1 MKKKILNI
9 CMVLVVLL
17 MIAGGIVTVGS
28 VKGWFEKETTSDIT
42 VSEKTGIAKIE
53 RNGVAF
59 EVDRDT
65 TVRAGDK
72 LYTQK
77 GATLTISEEDTARI
91 YMNSDA
97 EISVES
103 IGDTIEFEVLKGEV
117 LVDAREWKNV
127 TAISGEAEIY
137 MKDAVISIST
147 QTGSGE
153 IPVYSGKIDVKD
165 KKSEEAVT
173 AKSGQVVSIVE
184 NSGYEVSK
192 LKVSS
197 LNDFIIQQLAKCDI
211 DESFCFTKADLK
223 AVQKERENEILKA
236 QQELLEKNESAS
248 DEEETGTANRN
259 EIAENLDNGEGEKVA
274 ENGTNPGSNEAA
286 TNSGNGQTTSES
298 GGETQ
303 TENTP
308 PSQTVEQPE
317 THAKY
322 CTIEIRCDTILNNMQ
337 NLTPGLEGYVPSN
350 GTVLGTS
357 KIEFT
362 EGETVFDVLK
372 RACDSAGIQIEY
384 SYTPIYESYYIEGI
398 NHLYE
403 FDCGNES
410 GWMYKV
416 NGWFPNYG
424 CSSYT
429 VQEGDTIVWCYT
441 CNGLGADV
449 GGGM

>member
-77 GATLTISEEDTARI
+77 GATLTISEADTARI

-103 IGDTIEFEVLKGEV
+103 IGDTIEFEVLKGEA

-127 TAISGEAEIY
+127 TAISGEAEIS

-197 LNDFIIQQLAKCDI
+197 LDDFIIQQLAKCDI

-248 DEEETGTANRN
+248 DEEETGAANKN

-274 ENGTNPGSNEAA
+274 ENGTNPGSNEVA
-286 TNSGNGQTTSES
+286 TNSGNGQTTSEL

>member
-77 GATLTISEEDTARI
+77 GATLTISEADTARI

-236 QQELLEKNESAS
+236 QQELLEKNE
-248 DEEETGTANRN
+248 
-259 EIAENLDNGEGEKVA
+259 
-274 ENGTNPGSNEAA
+274 
-286 TNSGNGQTTSES
+286 
-298 GGETQ
+298 
-303 TENTP
+303 
-308 PSQTVEQPE
+308 
-317 THAKY
+317 
-322 CTIEIRCDTILNNMQ
+322 C
-337 NLTPGLEGYVPSN
+337 
-350 GTVLGTS
+350 
-357 KIEFT
+357 F
-362 EGETVFDVLK
+362 
-372 RACDSAGIQIEY
+372 
-384 SYTPIYESYYIEGI
+384 
-398 NHLYE
+398 
-403 FDCGNES
+403 
-410 GWMYKV
+410 
-416 NGWFPNYG
+416 
-424 CSSYT
+424 
-429 VQEGDTIVWCYT
+429 
-441 CNGLGADV
+441 
-449 GGGM
+449 